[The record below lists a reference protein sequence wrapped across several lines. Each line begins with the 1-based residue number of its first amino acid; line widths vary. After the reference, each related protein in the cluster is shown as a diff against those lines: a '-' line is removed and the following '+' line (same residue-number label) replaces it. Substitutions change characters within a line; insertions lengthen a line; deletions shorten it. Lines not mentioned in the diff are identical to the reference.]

1 MTVSTAIQPS
11 HPARFSA
18 PVLAV
23 IAPIV
28 DQGAQNLGRLT
39 RVLDPFAGVGGVH
52 TLSTES
58 VRRQGDLW
66 GPMTSRIATVGIEL
80 EPEWAYQH
88 PRTMVGDARALPFS
102 DATFDMVVTSPTYG
116 NRMADHHNA
125 KDGSRRITYTH
136 NLGRRL
142 TPGNSGAMQWGEDYR
157 LLHRLSWE
165 EVERVLP
172 IGGLFVLNVSNH
184 IRKGQEMPVVEWH
197 RDSLLAMGFT
207 LERDIE
213 VPTARLR
220 YGANHAYRVGCEHV
234 LCFRRGSFVKADTSC
249 VPGC

>member
-28 DQGAQNLGRLT
+28 EQEAQHLGRPMRL
-39 RVLDPFAGVGGVH
+39 LDPFAGVGGVH
-52 TLSTES
+52 VLSTES
-58 VRRQGDLW
+58 ALGQGDLW
-66 GPMTSRIATVGIEL
+66 GPMTGTIATVGIEL
-80 EPEWAYQH
+80 EPEWACQH

-102 DATFDMVVTSPTYG
+102 DASFDMVVTSPTYG

-136 NLGRRL
+136 NLGRAL

-157 LLHRLSWE
+157 QLHLLAWE

-184 IRKGQEMPVVEWH
+184 IRKGQEVPVVEWH
-197 RDSLLAMGFT
+197 RGTLLAMGFT
-207 LERDIE
+207 MDRDIE

-220 YGANHAYRVGCEHV
+220 YGANHASRVGFEHV
-234 LCFRRGSFVKADTSC
+234 LCFRRG
-249 VPGC
+249 